1 MYQAHI
7 LDKDRQLKAVL
18 PGVRW
23 HYILMGAIPIPK
35 DKKLHLLAGLALSL
49 LAGLLFCPLTGF
61 ITAAVVGA
69 LKEIVWDWLL
79 KKGTPELLDFVAT
92 VAGGVLGA
100 VILHAAR

>member
-1 MYQAHI
+1 
-7 LDKDRQLKAVL
+7 
-18 PGVRW
+18 
-23 HYILMGAIPIPK
+23 MGAIPIPK